1 MGTFGSG
8 VFGGGG
14 GSGGG
19 GSVGVPLASIVQR
32 AYRIAGITKWVGT
45 TPQDDWFT
53 EAIAEL
59 NAFIGT
65 LNLNRLNIFTVAV
78 TNTPLS
84 SGIKAY
90 LVGSG
95 ATPQTIAGV
104 DYGAF
109 DMPRPQRIENGVVL
123 LGPADNQNVVRMPPM
138 YQMND
143 AEWALISLQNV
154 RNGIPLSF
162 YYDGSYD
169 PETGFG
175 IIYLWPQTDNNYS
188 VDWFTWQSVPKF
200 ISKDD
205 TVALPDGYEDVF
217 VYCLAERLA
226 NLNPHQS
233 KMLPESR
240 LQAARCRAALQKYN
254 APIPK
259 PFENDAANVGN
270 TSPGQSGHWDYRV
283 GFSRPSGGW

>member
-1 MGTFGSG
+1 MPTFGG
-8 VFGGGG
+8 QVFGGGG
-14 GSGGG
+14 GSGSGD
-19 GSVGVPLASIVQR
+19 VGILLSSIVQR

-53 EAIAEL
+53 EAIAEM
-59 NAFIGT
+59 NAMIGT
-65 LNLNRLNIFTVAV
+65 LNLNRLNIFTIAI
-78 TNTPLS
+78 TNTPLV
-84 SGIKAY
+84 SGQKAY
-90 LVGSG
+90 TVGPG
-95 ATPQTIAGV
+95 A
-104 DYGAF
+104 DF

-123 LGPADNQNVVRMPPM
+123 LGLADNENVVRMPPM

-162 YYDGSYD
+162 YYDGSYGTS
-169 PETGFG
+169 TGYG
-175 IIYLWPQTDNNYS
+175 LISLWPQTDNVYS
-188 VDWFTWQSVPKF
+188 VDWYTWQSIPKF
-200 ISKDD
+200 QTKDD
-205 TVALPDGYEDVF
+205 VVALPDGYEDLL

-233 KMLPESR
+233 KMLPDSR

-259 PFENDAANVGN
+259 PFDNDAANVGN
-270 TSPGQSGHWDYRV
+270 TKPGQSGHWDYRV